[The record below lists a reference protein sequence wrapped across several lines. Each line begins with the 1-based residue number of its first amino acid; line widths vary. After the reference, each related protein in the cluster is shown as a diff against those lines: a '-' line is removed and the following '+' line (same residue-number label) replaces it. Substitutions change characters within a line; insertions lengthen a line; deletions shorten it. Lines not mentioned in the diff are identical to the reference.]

1 MKKSVLILTYSG
13 YQDQELI
20 YPYYR
25 VLGAGM
31 NAVIVADKFDSQN
44 RVYGILGVNMP
55 CNVNYDNFEQD
66 SKRYLDEFSL
76 LILPGG
82 VKALEKLR
90 QRDDVLSFI
99 SKWDKKDKP
108 IASTCHGAQLLIS
121 SKIVKGRT
129 ISGYYSLKDDITNAG
144 AIYSRDPVV
153 IDKNII
159 SSPHYDFMGEWMESA
174 LSKIS

>member
-55 CNVNYDNFEQD
+55 CNVNYD
-66 SKRYLDEFSL
+66 
-76 LILPGG
+76 
-82 VKALEKLR
+82 
-90 QRDDVLSFI
+90 
-99 SKWDKKDKP
+99 
-108 IASTCHGAQLLIS
+108 
-121 SKIVKGRT
+121 
-129 ISGYYSLKDDITNAG
+129 
-144 AIYSRDPVV
+144 
-153 IDKNII
+153 
-159 SSPHYDFMGEWMESA
+159 
-174 LSKIS
+174 